1 MLVSMTGFGS
11 SNFEDAK
18 LSINVELKSFNSRYF
33 ELNTKS
39 FDLSGTFEYKIRE
52 YLKKKLSRGSVTLM
66 IRVDSKDYF
75 KFNQYTTESVLK
87 AYKAIENKYDLNLN
101 YSQLLRNND
110 ILSYVPLST
119 SGQKKIFKAVKEA
132 ANELIEMRKKE
143 GMQIEKEFH
152 KYLDVARK
160 DLVKIEHIQHKVHA
174 MKVNSKSNID
184 NIEEI
189 EKIDISEEIDRV
201 NSHLKQISQSIKSPS
216 LSGKKINFILQEINR
231 ESNTILSKF
240 LDTRV
245 SKHAISLK
253 MQAEKLRE
261 QVGNIL

>member
-1 MLVSMTGFGS
+1 M
-11 SNFEDAK
+11 
-18 LSINVELKSFNSRYF
+18 
-33 ELNTKS
+33 
-39 FDLSGTFEYKIRE
+39 
-52 YLKKKLSRGSVTLM
+52 
-66 IRVDSKDYF
+66 
-75 KFNQYTTESVLK
+75 LK

-160 DLVKIEHIQHKVHA
+160 DLVKIEHIQHKVHT